1 MKFFFYI
8 LIVDL
13 IMCADLKE
21 SKWLQGLGRHHGKDH
36 LKNCGY
42 CWCRLNN
49 QAIIWENQTTE
60 IEKISSENTNLKKDI
75 QTASV
80 FVEKVNRG
88 INEKNIEISQLK
100 QELALN
106 IEIIIRQKAELCER
120 DMKIEQ
126 LDLELSSYKKTIWAQ
141 RARLVENSEMIKR
154 LRQELLE
161 IQLSVERINLKSNEK
176 DLEINTLIQEKSAI
190 LNSYDKLKLELVGSI
205 ENFQSKNSDIEE
217 LQTKITNH
225 KSHLDPVKE
234 NLETSDI
241 FVCKN
246 KYWM

>member
-8 LIVDL
+8 LIVDS
-13 IMCADLKE
+13 IMCADLMD
-21 SKWLQGLGRHHGKDH
+21 SKLLQQLGIHHGKDH

-42 CWCRLNN
+42 CWFRLNN
-49 QAIIWENQTTE
+49 QAIIWEYQTTE

-75 QTASV
+75 QTTSA
-80 FVEKVNRG
+80 FVEKVNCE
-88 INEKNIEISQLK
+88 ISEKNIEISQLK

-106 IEIIIRQKAELCER
+106 VGIIIRQKAELGER

-126 LDLELSSYKKTIWAQ
+126 MIRKLSSYLKTVWSQKAQ
-141 RARLVENSEMIKR
+141 LRKDSEMMKR

-217 LQTKITNH
+217 LQPKITNH